1 MRKSIMFSLILLGIA
16 MMVLA
21 GCKSSKNF
29 SSEEKKTVKGKF
41 QEVKDGYEV
50 GEMVVT
56 REALEEFGADKDNLR
71 GMMVEI
77 TGYTKIHEW
86 EKSYLDEKGKVVYVQ
101 SKEGSTEYMTKIESL
116 RFSRSDKEEMPLI
129 KIQETTPGE
138 VCGIIVGAG
147 NIFKDGD
154 GIRRVT
160 FSLPGAGNTFRLAQG
175 EYLNFKGTQIFVEE
189 IVEALPKKSKGK
201 SPGSSQS
208 YVVLSC
214 IPKGKPYAAPEG
226 VKAEEVNA
234 PNS

>member
-1 MRKSIMFSLILLGIA
+1 MFSLILLGVA

-116 RFSRSDKEEMPLI
+116 KFLKSKSNGEIPNL
-129 KIQETTPGE
+129 KIEETTSGE

-160 FSLPGAGNTFRLAQG
+160 FSLPGEGNTFRLAQG

-189 IVEALPKKSKGK
+189 IVKAQSKKSKGK
-201 SPGSSQS
+201 LPGSSQS

-214 IPKGKPYAAPEG
+214 IPKSKPYAAPEG